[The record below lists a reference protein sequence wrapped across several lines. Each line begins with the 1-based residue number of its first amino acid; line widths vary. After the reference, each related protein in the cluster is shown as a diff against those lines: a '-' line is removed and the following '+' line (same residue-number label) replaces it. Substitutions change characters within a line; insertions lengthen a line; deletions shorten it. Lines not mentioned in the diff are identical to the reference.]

1 MSPVVDTSS
10 AGDVSVPNLFDKR
23 RGGDR
28 RVDQQARFELA
39 LDASGVGMWD
49 WDLANDVLSW
59 DERTC
64 AIFGVPPQAAMTYAR
79 YLSLLDPADRDDTHR
94 LVAEALDPRGHGYF
108 ATEYRVIR
116 PNGDRS
122 IIASR
127 GRALFSDDGHERRA
141 IRLVG
146 TVLDVTER
154 KRMDTEREV
163 ALAALRSSEQ
173 RYALA
178 ARATD
183 TVIWDW
189 DLLSERLLWSDGVE
203 RVFGYQQDYV
213 PDQSSWWFE
222 RIHPDDRMRVT
233 EGIHRIIHGARD
245 DNSWHD
251 QYRFRRANGQY
262 ATVVDRGYVT
272 RDLTGRAVRMIG
284 AMEDET
290 EREQLQERLRQAQ
303 KMEAVGQLAGGIA
316 HDFNNL
322 LTVITGNLEF
332 AVADLPVGHR
342 VREDLD
348 EIARATDR
356 ARELVR
362 QLLAFSRKQAVVL
375 QQVDLSEVVGAAES
389 LLRRVI
395 GEEIVLDV
403 HLAAELPL
411 IKADRG
417 QLEQVLMNLAVN
429 ARDAMLTPAHGTRG
443 RGGTLQIETA
453 HVELTSDELLSIP
466 ELSSGRA
473 VRLRVRD
480 SGHGMDEATRER
492 AFEPFFTT
500 KHIGQGTG
508 LGLATVFGIV
518 KLFGGAITVHSIP
531 GTGTMFCLYFPIAEG
546 AVATATPPPST
557 GEEGP
562 AGGTILLVEDESA
575 VRSAARRMLERRGYT
590 VIEARHGA
598 DALLVWRDRRV
609 LIDAVVT
616 DLRMPEL
623 GGRELVQL
631 LRGEQPDL
639 PVVYMSGYSEQ
650 SVPDANAPRTAFVE
664 KPFTMDRLLGAVERV
679 MAPVGVS

>member
-1 MSPVVDTSS
+1 MDS
-10 AGDVSVPNLFDKR
+10 ASTGDVSVPNLFDKR

-28 RVDQQARFELA
+28 RADQQARIELA

-49 WDLANDVLSW
+49 WDLAHDVLSW
-59 DERTC
+59 DARTC
-64 AIFGVPPQAAMTYAR
+64 AIFGVPPRSVMTYAR
-79 YLSLLDPADRDDTHR
+79 YLALLDPADRDDTHR
-94 LVAEALDPRGHGYF
+94 LVAEALDPRGNGWF
-108 ATEYRVIR
+108 STEYRVVR
-116 PNGDRS
+116 EGGERR

-127 GRALFSDDGHERRA
+127 GRALFADDGQDRRA

-154 KRMDTEREV
+154 KRADAEREK
-163 ALAALRSSEQ
+163 ALDALRDSEQ

-189 DLLSERLLWSDGVE
+189 DLQQDRVLWSDGIE
-203 RVFGYQQDYV
+203 HVFGYAAAQV
-213 PDQSSWWFE
+213 ASAAAWWQE
-222 RIHPDDRMRVT
+222 RVHPDDRMRVT
-233 EGIHRIIHGARD
+233 ESIHRVINGAPY
-245 DNSWHD
+245 DNSWHET
-251 QYRFRRANGQY
+251 YRFRRANGQY
-262 ATVVDRGYVT
+262 AAVVDRGYVT
-272 RDLTGRAVRMIG
+272 RDLGGRAVRMIG

-290 EREQLQERLRQAQ
+290 EREQLEERLRQAQ

-332 AVADLPVGHR
+332 AMADLPLGHR

-348 EIARATDR
+348 EIARATQR
-356 ARELVR
+356 ARDLVR
-362 QLLAFSRKQAVVL
+362 QLLAFSRKQSVVL
-375 QQVDLSEVVGAAES
+375 QPVNLADVVRGAES

-403 HLAAELPL
+403 HLAPELPH
-411 IKADRG
+411 IRADRG

-443 RGGTLQIETA
+443 RGGILQIDASLVTLDGTEVFVLPGI
-453 HVELTSDELLSIP
+453 HEGP
-466 ELSSGRA
+466 A

-480 SGHGMDEATRER
+480 SGHGMDDATRAR

-518 KLFGGAITVHSIP
+518 QQFGGAISLDSIP
-531 GTGTMFCLYFPIAEG
+531 GTGTMFTLYFPIADG
-546 AVATATPPPST
+546 TQATPVLPVAQVSGHASGST
-557 GEEGP
+557 V
-562 AGGTILLVEDESA
+562 LLVEDESA
-575 VRSAARRMLERRGYT
+575 VRNAARRMLERRGYT
-590 VIEARHGA
+590 VFEARHGA
-598 DALLVWRDRRV
+598 DGLLVWRERRA

-623 GGRELVQL
+623 GGRDMVQQM
-631 LRGEQPDL
+631 RAEQPDL
-639 PVVYMSGYSEQ
+639 PVVYMSGYSER
-650 SVPDANAPRTAFVE
+650 SVPDATAPRTAFVE
-664 KPFTMDRLLGAVERV
+664 KPFTMDLLLTAVERV
-679 MAPVGVS
+679 LAPVGV

>member
-1 MSPVVDTSS
+1 MDPAST
-10 AGDVSVPNLFDKR
+10 GDVIVPNLFDKR

-28 RVDQQARFELA
+28 RADQQARIELA

-64 AIFGVPPQAAMTYAR
+64 AIFGVPPQAPMTYAR
-79 YLSLLDPADRDDTHR
+79 YLALLDPADRDDTHR

-108 ATEYRVIR
+108 ATEYRIIR
-116 PNGDRS
+116 PSGERS

-127 GRALFSDDGHERRA
+127 GRALFTDDGYERRA
-141 IRLVG
+141 TRLVG

-154 KRMDTEREV
+154 KRVDSEREL
-163 ALAALRSSEQ
+163 ALEALRNSEQ

-189 DLLSERLLWSDGVE
+189 DLTSERLLWSDGVE
-203 RVFGYQQDYV
+203 RVFGYHPSQV
-213 PDQSSWWFE
+213 SGHSTWWFE

-233 EGIHRIIHGARD
+233 ESIHRIIHGTRD

-272 RDLTGRAVRMIG
+272 RDLAGQAVRMIG

-332 AVADLPVGHR
+332 AAADLPIGHR

-348 EIARATDR
+348 EIAQATDR

-375 QQVDLSEVVGAAES
+375 QPVNLSEVVSAAES

-403 HLAAELPL
+403 HLETELPL
-411 IKADRG
+411 IRADRG

-443 RGGTLQIETA
+443 RGGILQIETA
-453 HVELTSDELLSIP
+453 HVQLTNEELLKIP
-466 ELSSGRA
+466 DMQSGRA

-480 SGHGMDEATRER
+480 SGHGMDDATRER

-500 KHIGQGTG
+500 KNIGQGTG

-518 KLFGGAITVHSIP
+518 KHFGGAITVDSIP
-531 GTGTMFCLYFPIAEG
+531 GTGTMFCLYFPIAVG
-546 AVATATPPPST
+546 AVAPMLPTSVA
-557 GEEGP
+557 P
-562 AGGTILLVEDESA
+562 AEHGGGTILLVEDESA

-623 GGRELVQL
+623 GGRELVQQ
-631 LRGEQPDL
+631 LRTEQPDL
-639 PVVYMSGYSEQ
+639 PVVFMSGYSEQ

-679 MAPVGVS
+679 MAPVGAQ